1 MENPQTVDDLLD
13 ELEDIL
19 EQSSTMPF
27 TGKVMINKDEILD
40 IITEIRLRLPNE
52 IKQSKWVLEERNK
65 ILIDAQKEADAII
78 KDGGATVNKL
88 VDEHEITKL
97 AKASAEKIISD
108 AKYTAK
114 ELRIGAIEYAD
125 EILALMQN
133 TMTDCLN
140 AANKET
146 EEMLISLDKV
156 METSKEAIYQQ
167 AEKNQQFYSANLDT
181 IYKNRQELRGK

>member
-97 AKASAEKIISD
+97 AKASAEKIIAD

-114 ELRIGAIEYAD
+114 ELRLGAIEYAD

-133 TMTDCLN
+133 TMTDSLN

-146 EEMLISLDKV
+146 EETLIALDKV

>member
-97 AKASAEKIISD
+97 AKASAEKIVSD

-114 ELRIGAIEYAD
+114 ELRLGAIEYAD
-125 EILALMQN
+125 EILALMQK

-140 AANKET
+140 SANKET

-167 AEKNQQFYSANLDT
+167 AEKNQQFYSTNLDT